1 MNTTINPTA
10 TYSNLHA
17 MISAIRHV
25 EQDNA
30 LQTKAEAA
38 KILQLQAIANRLIV
52 DVQNTDPYWI
62 NSVNY
67 IASYSRHNY
76 QHI

>member
-67 IASYSRHNY
+67 VASYSRHNY
-76 QHI
+76 HRI